1 MQDNAIY
8 SKPVDQLLAQK
19 AKFAGRPVR
28 AEGNLIHG
36 SLMKREQPCEY
47 RFSIAKN
54 GAELPVRF
62 AQCVVPDTFRDVPDL
77 DVGVTVEGELQSDD
91 TFEATS
97 VLAKCPSKYEMKQRK
112 DHGEQMPHGP
122 LASAAQR
129 ARCRRLGSGS
139 ASRKVPAAGNHDTVP
154 DLRHMMR
161 SICKPL
167 LIVAFL
173 GTVVAV
179 PALAQHLE
187 LPARLRRVEGQQGRR
202 GPRPRR
208 LSEWQAVPRRIEL
221 RQGH

>member
-1 MQDNAIY
+1 MTNDPGSLPPPPNEPGSIAPRGDRDGAQNAAARAGAGGAGKRWVGPAIASGLAMVAAAIAALVLTGMQDNAIY

-54 GAELPVRF
+54 GVELPVRF

-122 LASAAQR
+122 LASAGNAPDP
-129 ARCRRLGSGS
+129 GS
-139 ASRKVPAAGNHDTVP
+139 P
-154 DLRHMMR
+154 
-161 SICKPL
+161 
-167 LIVAFL
+167 
-173 GTVVAV
+173 
-179 PALAQHLE
+179 
-187 LPARLRRVEGQQGRR
+187 
-202 GPRPRR
+202 
-208 LSEWQAVPRRIEL
+208 
-221 RQGH
+221 

>member
-1 MQDNAIY
+1 MTQHSDPPPSPPNLSQSSPASDGSVTRAADAAERGARAPRRWVGPAIASGLAMVAAAIAALVLTGMQDNAIY

-28 AEGNLIHG
+28 AEGNLVHG
-36 SLMKREQPCEY
+36 SLMKRDEPCEY

-91 TFEATS
+91 SFEATS

-122 LASAAQR
+122 LASA
-129 ARCRRLGSGS
+129 GGGS
-139 ASRKVPAAGNHDTVP
+139 AP
-154 DLRHMMR
+154 
-161 SICKPL
+161 
-167 LIVAFL
+167 
-173 GTVVAV
+173 
-179 PALAQHLE
+179 
-187 LPARLRRVEGQQGRR
+187 
-202 GPRPRR
+202 
-208 LSEWQAVPRRIEL
+208 
-221 RQGH
+221 